1 MNTKVSNGMISAGD
15 LAARIQAQAS
25 ANPARS
31 DYSAKLN
38 NEAAKVIN
46 GTFTELMGIF
56 SAWKQAFPNDDV
68 LEAGKR
74 QFTKALID
82 NEVTTK
88 AQLDNGLYFARKAGT
103 AFWPDL
109 ETFVGWCNTPAAL
122 EGIPTANEA
131 YEEFCRKCHDLAN
144 AGFTHV
150 IVRLAGKGA
159 GTWEMRNLPREKSFP
174 LFKRSYEILIKRVM
188 KGEQVGET
196 IPPALPEVIEIECT
210 KEKNLTEMQKL
221 REKNK
226 L

>member
-1 MNTKVSNGMISAGD
+1 VQKCNTGMVNAGD
-15 LAARIQAQAS
+15 IAANIQAKAS
-25 ANPARS
+25 ALPPRS
-31 DYSAKLN
+31 NYSAKLN
-38 NEAAKVIN
+38 AEAMQVIDE
-46 GTFTELMGIF
+46 TFTELMGVF
-56 SAWKQAFPNDDV
+56 SAWKQAFPNDEV
-68 LEAGKR
+68 LGAGKR

-131 YEEFCRKCHDLAN
+131 YEEFCRKCHDLPN

-174 LFKRSYEILIKRVM
+174 LFKRSYDVLVRRVM
-188 KGEQVGET
+188 NGEQVGET
-196 IPPALPEVIEIECT
+196 IPPALPEVIEIQCT

-221 REKNK
+221 RGGLK

>member
-1 MNTKVSNGMISAGD
+1 MNTKVSNGMVNAGD

-46 GTFTELMGIF
+46 STFTELMGIF

-82 NEVTTK
+82 SEVTTK
-88 AQLDNGLYFARKAGT
+88 AQLDNGLYLARKAGT

-150 IVRLAGKGA
+150 IVRLAGKNA

-174 LFKRSYEILIKRVM
+174 LFKRSYDILIKRVM
-188 KGEQVGET
+188 KGEQVGEV
-196 IPPALPEVIEIECT
+196 IPPALPEVIEIQCT
-210 KEKNLTEMQKL
+210 KETNLTKMQEL

>member
-1 MNTKVSNGMISAGD
+1 MIKSGMVNAGD
-15 LAARIQAQAS
+15 ITANIQAKAS
-25 ANPARS
+25 ALPPRS

-38 NEAAKVIN
+38 AEAMSVIDE
-46 GTFTELMGIF
+46 TFTELMGVF
-56 SAWKQAFPNDDV
+56 SAWKQAFPNDDI
-68 LEAGKR
+68 LGAGKR

-131 YEEFCRKCHDLAN
+131 YEEFCKKCHDLEGS
-144 AGFTHV
+144 GFTHV
-150 IVRLAGKGA
+150 IVRLAGKDA

-174 LFKRSYEILIKRVM
+174 LFKRSYDILIKRVM
-188 KGEQVGET
+188 SGEQVGEV
-196 IPPALPEVIEIECT
+196 IPPALPEEVHVLCT
-210 KEKNLTEMQKL
+210 KETNQTEMQKL
-221 REKNK
+221 RESIK